1 MKILR
6 MVHIKKKEKKRKE
19 ILKKK
24 KKKINSDVGRKPK
37 QEMWVYRKKHT
48 MVGAFRRA
56 RLHMSGREHLAVG
69 GGGPSGM
76 QGADRVMA
84 KWSCLK
90 TILPGL
96 YLVRL

>member
-1 MKILR
+1 
-6 MVHIKKKEKKRKE
+6 MVHIKKKKKE

-24 KKKINSDVGRKPK
+24 KDKFWSGEETKARDVGI
-37 QEMWVYRKKHT
+37 QEEAHYG
-48 MVGAFRRA
+48 GAFRRA
-56 RLHMSGREHLAVG
+56 RLHMLGGEHLAVG
-69 GGGPSGM
+69 GGGSSGM

-84 KWSCLK
+84 KRSCLK